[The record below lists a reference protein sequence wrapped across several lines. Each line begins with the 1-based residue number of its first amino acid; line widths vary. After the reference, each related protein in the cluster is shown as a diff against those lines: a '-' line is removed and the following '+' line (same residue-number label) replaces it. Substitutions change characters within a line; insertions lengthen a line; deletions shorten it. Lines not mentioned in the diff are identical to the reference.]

1 MKKVSIGTI
10 AERLGVSKTLV
21 SLVLNGKGDQFGIS
35 RQTQDSVRKLAEEL
49 DYQPSRMARG
59 LRTGRSKIIGLI
71 VADIAN
77 PFYSRIARSIE
88 DIAGRS
94 GYHLMVCSSDE
105 VAEKEL
111 QLIRL
116 LKDSQGADGIIL
128 STTQVNAAPLQNLRK
143 NNYPIVLID
152 RVLPKFEK
160 PAVIVDNRKGAFDA
174 VSLLL
179 KSGQKKTAMLTIG
192 PSHLSSV
199 NERVEG
205 YKDALKKFNIRYDKK
220 LVKEISFDHIRDE
233 VYKAMHELLSPAV
246 GAEAVFTANNHIAVA
261 VMEAVR
267 RMGKR
272 IPDDLALVSFDDV
285 DLFRLCDPPV
295 TAVAQPIEAIGEQ
308 AVKLLL
314 EMLDKPGSKAAGKQI
329 VLPTELVVRESSLK
343 KK

>member
-10 AERLGVSKTLV
+10 AEQLGVSKTLV

-35 RQTQDSVRKLAEEL
+35 KPTQEAVRKLAEEL

-59 LRTGRSKIIGLI
+59 LRTGRSNLIGLI

-88 DIAGRS
+88 DIASRS

-105 VAEKEL
+105 DTAKEL

-116 LKDSQGADGIIL
+116 LKDSQGVDGIIL
-128 STTQVNAAPLQNLRK
+128 STTQQDPTPLLNLRK
-143 NNYPIVLID
+143 NNYPLVLID
-152 RVLPKFEK
+152 RVLPKLEK
-160 PAVIVDNRKGAFDA
+160 PSVVVDNRKGAFDA
-174 VSLLL
+174 VSLLVS
-179 KSGQKKTAMLTIG
+179 SGQKKIAMLTIG

-205 YKDALKKFNIRYDKK
+205 YKDALKKFEIKPDPK
-220 LVKEISFDHIRDE
+220 LLKEIAFENIRDE
-233 VYKAMHELLSPAV
+233 VYKVMHELLSPAV
-246 GAEAVFTANNHIAVA
+246 GAEAIFTANNHLAVA

-272 IPDDLALVSFDDV
+272 IPKDVTLVSFDDV
-285 DLFRLCDPPV
+285 DLFRLSDPTV
-295 TAVAQPIEAIGEQ
+295 TAIAQPIEGIGEN

-314 EMLDKPGSKAAGKQI
+314 EMLENKTGKAAERQI

-343 KK
+343 S